1 MNIFKLLFLFSFI
14 KLNDGLPIYKCFQC
28 RFLKKNYNNFYQ
40 SECTY
45 YSYINETYKVRQK
58 TDFISVQ
65 EALHNSDLCGMER
78 KKFQQ
83 IIN

>member
-14 KLNDGLPIYKCFQC
+14 KLKYGLPIYKCFQC
-28 RFLKKNYNNFYQ
+28 RFLKKKYNNFYQ
-40 SECTY
+40 SECMY
-45 YSYINETYKVRQK
+45 YSYINETYYVRQR

-78 KKFQQ
+78 KKFQK